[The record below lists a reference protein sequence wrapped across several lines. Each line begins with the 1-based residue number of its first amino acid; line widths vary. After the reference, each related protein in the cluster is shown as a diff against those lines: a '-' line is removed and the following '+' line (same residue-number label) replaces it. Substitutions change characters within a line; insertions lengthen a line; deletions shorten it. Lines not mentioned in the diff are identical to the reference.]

1 VTASDDTHRA
11 IRPLGVAVVLAGA
24 LLVLASFRLLDWY
37 DIPEQATDA
46 TRSVTFGSLKTS
58 ADQLHGASVTGAYFD
73 WLGWVLLI
81 ALIVVGVGANVRSRL
96 ADPLRALGFVL
107 GLLGAASTFFALTR
121 YFSATNSD
129 HNIFYNSSWGL
140 WAALT
145 GFVIGGIGAVI
156 GPGRAG

>member
-1 VTASDDTHRA
+1 MTGTDDG
-11 IRPLGVAVVLAGA
+11 RPVRVVGVALVLAGA
-24 LLVLASFRLLDWY
+24 LLALASFRLLDWY
-37 DIPEQATDA
+37 DIPDRATDA
-46 TRSVTFGSLKTS
+46 TRSVTFSALKTS
-58 ADQLHGASVTGAYFD
+58 ADQLHGAGVAGAYFD

-96 ADPLRALGFVL
+96 ADPLRIIGFML

-121 YFSATNSD
+121 YFSATSSD